1 MWILYRD
8 TDTQLV
14 KYSGSFHEVYIFP
27 YFRDISN
34 TAIYNVEH
42 NAFANMTSAEI
53 MYVSRK
59 YI

>member
-1 MWILYRD
+1 M
-8 TDTQLV
+8 
-14 KYSGSFHEVYIFP
+14 
-27 YFRDISN
+27 SN

-53 MYVSRK
+53 MYVSIK